1 MDATAAMDK
10 LFKVLC
16 SQENDMIRPKTF
28 THFGRNIS
36 FAKTCGQVL
45 DSTFAELC
53 DRVTWSFIYKSKIYN
68 FLFFLAALG
77 SIGLPSNS
85 AVLPHCTDTGY
96 PAA

>member
-1 MDATAAMDK
+1 MGNFSKSQMDADGAMDK

-45 DSTFAELC
+45 DSTFDELC
-53 DRVTWSFIYKSKIYN
+53 DRVW
-68 FLFFLAALG
+68 
-77 SIGLPSNS
+77 LPKNK
-85 AVLPHCTDTGY
+85 TR
-96 PAA
+96 